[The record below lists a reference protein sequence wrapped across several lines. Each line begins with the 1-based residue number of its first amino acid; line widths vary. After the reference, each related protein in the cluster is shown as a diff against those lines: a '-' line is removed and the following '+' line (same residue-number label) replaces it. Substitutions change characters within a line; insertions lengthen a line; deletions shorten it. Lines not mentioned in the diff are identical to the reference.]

1 MSNNGTIYS
10 KRKGITPFHVHPLK
24 EYAKI
29 VGEDKIE
36 GLKELGEDLN
46 GRRILEL
53 NSTARGGG
61 VAEMLNSS
69 VPFLNMIGI
78 KDDWNVIRGN
88 KKFFEVTKSLHNL
101 LQGKKDL
108 LTEEMVNTYNSCIKE
123 NIEANIID
131 EDYDVVFVHDP
142 QPLALARELRK
153 PDQKWFWRCH
163 IDIDEDAFTRNKRL
177 WDFISYWADSFDAV
191 IFSAAYFVVSRW
203 PLPKF
208 IIPPFIDPLSDKNV
222 ELREEKIEKT
232 LEKYDIN
239 RDKPI
244 ISQIGRFDRWKDPV
258 GAISIYKEVKRRED
272 CQLIIAGG
280 MASDDPEGEG
290 VLKEVK
296 RKAKGDDDIHILVL
310 PNLSNF
316 EINAIQRGSDVIM
329 QNSIKEGFGLTVT
342 EALWKCKPVITRP
355 VGGIMLQI
363 RDGINGF
370 LISDAKEGA
379 DKIIYLLRNP
389 NKRELMGKKG
399 KRYVKDHFLLPDR
412 IHDLL
417 LAIKIIN
424 QYKIPIESIISFHPW
439 FKLSKRVW

>member
-1 MSNNGTIYS
+1 MNS
-10 KRKGITPFHVHPLK
+10 LK

-36 GLKELGEDLN
+36 ALKELSEELSEELQG
-46 GRRILEL
+46 IKMLEL
-53 NSTARGGG
+53 SSTRYGGG

-222 ELREEKIEKT
+222 ELREETIEKT

-329 QNSIKEGFGLTVT
+329 QNSVKEGFGLTVT

-363 RDGINGF
+363 KDGINGF

-389 NKRELMGKKG
+389 NKRELMGNKG
-399 KRYVKDHFLLPDR
+399 KRYVKDHFLLPER

>member
-1 MSNNGTIYS
+1 MNS
-10 KRKGITPFHVHPLK
+10 LK

-36 GLKELGEDLN
+36 ALKELSEELQG
-46 GRRILEL
+46 IKMLEL
-53 NSTARGGG
+53 SSTRYGGG

-363 RDGINGF
+363 KDGINGF

-389 NKRELMGKKG
+389 NKRELMGNKG
-399 KRYVKDHFLLPDR
+399 KRYVKDHFLLPER

>member
-1 MSNNGTIYS
+1 MNS
-10 KRKGITPFHVHPLK
+10 LK

-36 GLKELGEDLN
+36 ALKELSEELQG
-46 GRRILEL
+46 IKMLEL
-53 NSTARGGG
+53 SSTRYGGG

-258 GAISIYKEVKRRED
+258 GAISIYKEVKRKED

-329 QNSIKEGFGLTVT
+329 QNSVKEGFGLTVT

-363 RDGINGF
+363 KDGINGF

-389 NKRELMGKKG
+389 NKRELMGNKG
-399 KRYVKDHFLLPDR
+399 KRYVKDHFLLPER

>member
-1 MSNNGTIYS
+1 MNS
-10 KRKGITPFHVHPLK
+10 LK

-36 GLKELGEDLN
+36 ALKELSEELQG
-46 GRRILEL
+46 IKMLEL
-53 NSTARGGG
+53 SSTRYGGG

-153 PDQKWFWRCH
+153 PDQKWFWRYH

-222 ELREEKIEKT
+222 ELREETIEKT

-329 QNSIKEGFGLTVT
+329 QNSVKEGFGLTVT

-363 RDGINGF
+363 KDGINGF

-389 NKRELMGKKG
+389 NKRELMGNKG
-399 KRYVKDHFLLPDR
+399 KRYVKDHFLLPER

>member
-1 MSNNGTIYS
+1 MNS
-10 KRKGITPFHVHPLK
+10 LK

-36 GLKELGEDLN
+36 ALKELSEELQG
-46 GRRILEL
+46 IKMLEL
-53 NSTARGGG
+53 SSTRYGGG

-316 EINAIQRGSDVIM
+316 EINAIQRGSDIIM
-329 QNSIKEGFGLTVT
+329 QNSVKEGFGLTVT

-363 RDGINGF
+363 KDGINGF

-389 NKRELMGKKG
+389 NKRELMGNKG
-399 KRYVKDHFLLPDR
+399 KRYVKDHFLLPER

>member
-1 MSNNGTIYS
+1 MNS
-10 KRKGITPFHVHPLK
+10 LK

-36 GLKELGEDLN
+36 ALKELSEELQG
-46 GRRILEL
+46 IKMLEL
-53 NSTARGGG
+53 SSTRYGGG

-329 QNSIKEGFGLTVT
+329 QNSVKEGFGLTVT

-363 RDGINGF
+363 KDGINGF

-389 NKRELMGKKG
+389 NKRELMGNKG
-399 KRYVKDHFLLPDR
+399 KRYVKDHFLLPER

>member
-1 MSNNGTIYS
+1 MNS
-10 KRKGITPFHVHPLK
+10 LK

-36 GLKELGEDLN
+36 ALKELSEELQG
-46 GRRILEL
+46 IKMLEL
-53 NSTARGGG
+53 SSTRYGGG

-244 ISQIGRFDRWKDPV
+244 ISQSGRFDRWKDPV

-329 QNSIKEGFGLTVT
+329 QNSVKEGFGLTVT

-363 RDGINGF
+363 KDGINGF

-389 NKRELMGKKG
+389 NKRELMGNKG
-399 KRYVKDHFLLPDR
+399 KRYVKDHFLLPER

>member
-1 MSNNGTIYS
+1 MNSI
-10 KRKGITPFHVHPLK
+10 K

-36 GLKELGEDLN
+36 ALKELSEELQG
-46 GRRILEL
+46 IKMLEL
-53 NSTARGGG
+53 NSTRYGGG

-153 PDQKWFWRCH
+153 PDQKWLWRCH
-163 IDIDEDAFTRNKRL
+163 IDIDNNAFTRNKRL

-191 IFSAAYFVVSRW
+191 IFSAAHFVVSRW

-272 CQLIIAGG
+272 CQLIIVGG

-342 EALWKCKPVITRP
+342 EALWKCKPVIT
-355 VGGIMLQI
+355 ML
-363 RDGINGF
+363 
-370 LISDAKEGA
+370 EG
-379 DKIIYLLRNP
+379 
-389 NKRELMGKKG
+389 
-399 KRYVKDHFLLPDR
+399 
-412 IHDLL
+412 
-417 LAIKIIN
+417 
-424 QYKIPIESIISFHPW
+424 
-439 FKLSKRVW
+439 